1 MCIQVTVKRVK
12 MILQDKTEVVKGA
25 MILESKSEMLGCSV
39 KTGEQK

>member
-1 MCIQVTVKRVK
+1 MYSSNSEKSQDDS
-12 MILQDKTEVVKGA
+12 QDKTEVVKGA